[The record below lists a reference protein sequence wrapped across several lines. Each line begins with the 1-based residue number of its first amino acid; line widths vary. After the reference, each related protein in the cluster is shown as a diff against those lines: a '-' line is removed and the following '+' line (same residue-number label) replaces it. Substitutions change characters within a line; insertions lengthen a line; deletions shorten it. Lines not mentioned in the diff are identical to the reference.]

1 MEEQIDNKNINQMNN
16 RKDIKESKYDN
27 ILTIPEKCRRCRSN
41 PTEIMCKECYP
52 FIYFCLN
59 CNTNLHSMQSKQ
71 NHKVIHL
78 NDINFFEIIDK
89 CENNTNENILNEKF
103 NNINIDKINLSEN
116 IKYYIDDIKSLY
128 EKEKNTFMKKL
139 SYLNKTLEKTR
150 SNYIKEINDLNEK
163 ISRLEINKNKEMK
176 LMEQKKE
183 YEFKNIINM
192 KDSKINYLMLQN
204 EELNKYI
211 EDLLSQISENNKII
225 KDINLSKL
233 NNDQIIQSQ
242 KTQIELLTKEKNNI
256 NNLYTEKIEK
266 IKKMYNEEKKEMIKA
281 YEEQIIKMNND
292 YIQNKDK
299 IKNILLQR
307 EKEMDDINNNYRDE
321 LNILRNEIEKNK
333 YKNQNVNNDFVELN
347 NIIKRQ
353 QSEIEELKYQ
363 LSIKD
368 KEYINESEN
377 QKLLNNQLKEYKS
390 LIEKL
395 TDENEYLNKIIYGK
409 SKK

>member
-1 MEEQIDNKNINQMNN
+1 
-16 RKDIKESKYDN
+16 
-27 ILTIPEKCRRCRSN
+27 
-41 PTEIMCKECYP
+41 
-52 FIYFCLN
+52 
-59 CNTNLHSMQSKQ
+59 
-71 NHKVIHL
+71 
-78 NDINFFEIIDK
+78 
-89 CENNTNENILNEKF
+89 
-103 NNINIDKINLSEN
+103 
-116 IKYYIDDIKSLY
+116 
-128 EKEKNTFMKKL
+128 
-139 SYLNKTLEKTR
+139 
-150 SNYIKEINDLNEK
+150 
-163 ISRLEINKNKEMK
+163 
-176 LMEQKKE
+176 
-183 YEFKNIINM
+183 
-192 KDSKINYLMLQN
+192 MLQN

-233 NNDQIIQSQ
+233 NNAQIIQSQ

-299 IKNILLQR
+299 IKIILLQR

-321 LNILRNEIEKNK
+321 LNILRNEIEENK

-363 LSIKD
+363 LIIKD